1 MNSAINPPKNL
12 HPFPAKPADTI
23 SRLRKLPDTRSR
35 IGWVLTEF
43 MQAGQTRRD
52 LFEDCR
58 VDHTRGLMPLPRH
71 IQTQSGIALLS
82 HEIIKLGKQNGEIRQ
97 DIPPD
102 ILAAL
107 FAFAFIE
114 VAQAGQRPEQLQA
127 QETIEYCIELMIH
140 GLYDN

>member
-1 MNSAINPPKNL
+1 MTSAINPLKNL
-12 HPFPAKPADTI
+12 HPFPANPAGTI

-43 MQAGQTRRD
+43 MQEGQTRRD
-52 LFEDCR
+52 FFEDYR

-71 IQTQSGIALLS
+71 TQTQSGIALLS
-82 HEIIKLGKQNGEIRQ
+82 HEIIKLGKQNGEIRE
-97 DIPPD
+97 DIQPD

-114 VAQAGQRPEQLQA
+114 VAQAGLRPEQLNPLD
-127 QETIEYCIELMIH
+127 TIEYCIELIIH
-140 GLYDN
+140 GLNHN